1 MHASHKLLGRLWLFD
16 RELIYDEFQNRHSLV
31 NDSKIITLISLT
43 PKQVYE
49 DQLKLKEETEAE
61 RSEKKEVVEMSEK
74 KEMTERGEKRWAT

>member
-1 MHASHKLLGRLWLFD
+1 MHF
-16 RELIYDEFQNRHSLV
+16 LV

-49 DQLKLKEETEAE
+49 DQLKLKGETEAK

-74 KEMTERGEKRWAT
+74 KEVTERSEKRWAT

>member
-1 MHASHKLLGRLWLFD
+1 
-16 RELIYDEFQNRHSLV
+16 LV

-49 DQLKLKEETEAE
+49 DQLKLKGETEGK

-74 KEMTERGEKRWAT
+74 KEVTERSEKRWAT

>member
-1 MHASHKLLGRLWLFD
+1 
-16 RELIYDEFQNRHSLV
+16 LV

-49 DQLKLKEETEAE
+49 DQLKLKGKTEAE

-74 KEMTERGEKRWAT
+74 KEMTERGEKRWAAT